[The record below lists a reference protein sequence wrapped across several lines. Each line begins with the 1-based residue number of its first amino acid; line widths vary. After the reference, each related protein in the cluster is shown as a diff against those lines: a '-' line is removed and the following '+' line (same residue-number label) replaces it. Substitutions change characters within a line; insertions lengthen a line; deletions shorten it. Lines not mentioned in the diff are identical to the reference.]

1 MKVTVMTEDD
11 FDFSDVCPERVPL
24 LVRAVDGALD
34 TAGRVALEAHLA
46 ECARCRAALDGQRI
60 ARTHLMSW
68 SPAAAPSD
76 FVARVLR
83 DVDAHE
89 SWLDRWDFRRWT
101 WRLAPV
107 ATAAAIA
114 MGIVVGRTDVS
125 YADATS
131 TDSIA
136 ETTGA
141 ETSGA
146 AGAGAEGAEMAG
158 DVTVAAAIVSEDF
171 SGDDVLGL
179 LLTAEADQPIAE
191 ALEELSQ

>member
-1 MKVTVMTEDD
+1 MTEDD

-24 LVRAVDGALD
+24 LVRAVDGALE
-34 TAGRVALEAHLA
+34 TAELVALEAHLA
-46 ECARCRAALDGQRI
+46 ECARCRAAFEGQRI
-60 ARTHLMSW
+60 ARAHLMSW
-68 SPAAAPSD
+68 SPAAAPAD

-101 WRLAPV
+101 WRLAPL

-125 YADATS
+125 YADAPS

-146 AGAGAEGAEMAG
+146 GAAGAGAEGAEMTG
-158 DVTVAAAIVSEDF
+158 DVTVAAAILSEDL
-171 SGDDVLGL
+171 SGDAVLGL
-179 LLTAEADQPIAE
+179 LLTAEADEPIAE

>member
-1 MKVTVMTEDD
+1 MTEDD

-24 LVRAVDGALD
+24 LVRAADGTLD
-34 TAGRVALEAHLA
+34 AAEHAALEAHLD
-46 ECARCRAALDGQRI
+46 ECVRCREAFEGQRL
-60 ARTHLMSW
+60 ARAGLMSW

-76 FVARVLR
+76 FVARVLH

-101 WRLAPV
+101 WRLAPL
-107 ATAAAIA
+107 ATAAAVA
-114 MGIVVGRTDVS
+114 MSIVVGRTDVS

-131 TDSIA
+131 TDSIV

-146 AGAGAEGAEMAG
+146 GAGAEGAEMTG
-158 DVTVAAAIVSEDF
+158 DDVTVAAAILSDDL

-179 LLTAEADQPIAE
+179 LLTAEADQPIGE